1 MPKIIQMP
9 RRTQPES
16 LDRTTH
22 RSMVLP
28 DVYEESES
36 LAKIQRWLQMAPLCL
51 VERDAHTRGCK
62 LRGLAGLLFCA
73 DLFHAA
79 HSASAQSTDEF
90 FGQFNGLFMIV
101 FLQDQLGY
109 FPPRAGRFQFGD

>member
-36 LAKIQRWLQMAPLCL
+36 LAKIQRWLQMADSALENEPTS
-51 VERDAHTRGCK
+51 ERKRPA
-62 LRGLAGLLFCA
+62 
-73 DLFHAA
+73 
-79 HSASAQSTDEF
+79 
-90 FGQFNGLFMIV
+90 
-101 FLQDQLGY
+101 
-109 FPPRAGRFQFGD
+109 